1 MPALI
6 PGKRRRDETI
16 DAYLNRLSS
25 GAARGGP
32 FVTRELARALVDT
45 NQRLEALTA
54 RLQALED
61 R

>member
-1 MPALI
+1 VSGLI

-16 DAYLNRLSS
+16 DAYLNRLST
-25 GAARGGP
+25 GGLRGGP
-32 FVTRELARALVDT
+32 LVTRELARAVIDA
-45 NQRLEALTA
+45 NQRLEALMA